1 MPVTLELEKTN
12 ISNLTFALEP
22 AANGLESS
30 LLLAKHETE
39 PGLHTWV
46 EKTRSIMTAEELFR
60 HRLVVTGFFFAL
72 LPERGDMTFPMYLA
86 DLEATPGIVLR
97 ERMFTAYTEICQDK
111 TSTDSGRTVDWDLIL
126 RSPES
131 YIEFLKMGF
140 GLEHVEDEIE
150 IQAYEYVKKPEEMKT
165 LILSHLNWFWKTHLE
180 TEWLRV
186 QPLVEKT
193 IRAYRELDLGGLS
206 SREIIHR
213 VTGQD
218 PVDAHWIQLLERS
231 KRIAFVPN
239 AHTGQYTH
247 KMLVGECLCIFFGA
261 RPPDGSQ
268 ERIPELDRTDII
280 SRLSTLADDTRMQ
293 ILQMIGHKGEMR
305 AQDITEAIG
314 LSQPS
319 TSRYLSQLAAAGYL
333 TERRVNTAKVYTLN
347 HDRIE
352 KTLKAVSA
360 FLLDR

>member
-1 MPVTLELEKTN
+1 MPVTLDLEKTD
-12 ISNLTFALEP
+12 ISNVTFALEP

-30 LLLAKHETE
+30 LLLAKYETQ
-39 PGLHTWV
+39 PGLHSWV
-46 EKTRSIMTAEELFR
+46 EKTRSNMTGEELFR
-60 HRLVVTGFFFAL
+60 HQLVITGFFFAL
-72 LPERGDMTFPMYLA
+72 LPERGEMTFPMYLA
-86 DLEATPGIVLR
+86 DLKATPGVVLR
-97 ERMFTAYTEICQDK
+97 DRMFKKYAEICLDK
-111 TSTDSGRTVDWDLIL
+111 TGSEVSGKVDWNTIL
-126 RSPES
+126 KSPES
-131 YIEFLKMGF
+131 YIEFLIMGF
-140 GLEHVEDEIE
+140 GTEHVEDEIE
-150 IQAYEYVKKPEEMKT
+150 RQAYEYVKKPEEMKT
-165 LILSHLNWFWKTHLE
+165 LIISHLVWFWNTHLE
-180 TEWLRV
+180 SEWLRV

-193 IRAYRELDLGGLS
+193 IRAYQELDLSGLS

-218 PVDAHWIQLLERS
+218 PVDAHWNQLLEQA
-231 KRIAFVPN
+231 KRITFVPN

-247 KMLVGECLCIFFGA
+247 KMMVGECLCIFFGA
-261 RPPDGSQ
+261 RPPEGSQ

-293 ILQMIGHKGEMR
+293 ILQLIAEKGEMR
-305 AQDITEAIG
+305 AQDIIEAIG

-333 TERRVNTAKVYTLN
+333 LERRVNTAKVYTIN

-352 KTLKAVSA
+352 KTLKAVSS